1 MAASAGREEEAV
13 EPVDR
18 PQDRVPV
25 GRHVV
30 QADAAAHAAHSGQ
43 VRKPPGHALVNV
55 LLELGVD
62 VLVER
67 LGIGVLVLLRESPPD
82 EQVRLAV
89 LGRGA
94 HVDAVDL
101 RGDRAREGELG
112 GGLEDDVLLAGDL
125 ERQLEADVR
134 GQLQRPGPRRQ
145 DEAVALDEL
154 SRDSHAPDPIALD
167 HDTLDRRALERAAFE
182 ALESLHVGV
191 RGCDGIGEPGVRLVE
206 RQADAGLLGSGQELL
221 EVEHLEGVEPLPV
234 LHLGVL
240 ERNCRA
246 LLVDEEQPAAP
257 RVDRVALEQERQ
269 PAERLT
275 RAERHPD
282 DLRVRVVAADDRRRL
297 ARRLLAE
304 AACLQEQDVE
314 ASTRELAGGRRAED
328 PAPDD
333 DRGGALHR
341 AIRSRTGSR

>member
-1 MAASAGREEEAV
+1 M
-13 EPVDR
+13 
-18 PQDRVPV
+18 
-25 GRHVV
+25 
-30 QADAAAHAAHSGQ
+30 
-43 VRKPPGHALVNV
+43 
-55 LLELGVD
+55 
-62 VLVER
+62 
-67 LGIGVLVLLRESPPD
+67 
-82 EQVRLAV
+82 

-94 HVDAVDL
+94 HVDPVDL
-101 RGDRAREGELG
+101 RGDRAREGELC

-134 GQLQRPGPRRQ
+134 GKLQRPGPRCQ

-154 SRDSHAPDPIALD
+154 SRDANAPDLIALD
-167 HDTLDRRALERAAFE
+167 HDSLDRRVLERAPFE
-182 ALESLHVGV
+182 PLESLHVGV
-191 RGCDGIGEPGVRLVE
+191 RCCDGVGEAGVRLVKG
-206 RQADAGLLGSGQELL
+206 QTDAGLLGSGQELL
-221 EVEHLEGVEPLPV
+221 EVEHLESVEPFSV

-246 LLVDEEQPAAP
+246 LLVDEEQPAALC
-257 RVDRVALEQERQ
+257 VDRVALQQERQ
-269 PAERLT
+269 PPERLT

-304 AACLQEQDVE
+304 APCLEEQDVQ
-314 ASTRELAGGRRAED
+314 ASTRELAGGRRTED

-341 AIRSRTGSR
+341 AIRSRTGSRKRGSRVRAR